1 MQLEKDKKE
10 VAKIKVKKF
19 NGQIYVDIRKYY
31 DEGTKP
37 TTKGIS
43 LKPELFEKMIN
54 FKDLVTEAIELVEKK
69 RDTLSPRYAQA
80 ASIIRDDKEVSVSIE
95 LDRGHMMKVYKFK
108 QMLLV
113 DVRNFYN
120 GGPTKKGISIQPD
133 IFEKIA
139 HWGEWEQ
146 AADKLK

>member
-10 VAKIKVKKF
+10 VAKIKVKNF
-19 NGQIYVDIRKYY
+19 NGQVYVDIRKYY

-43 LKPELFEKMIN
+43 LKPEIFEKMIN
-54 FKDLVTEAIELVEKK
+54 YKDLVSEAIELVEKK
-69 RDTLSPRYAQA
+69 RDSLSPRYEQV
-80 ASIIRDDKEVSVSIE
+80 ASIIRDDKKVSVSIE

-133 IFEKIA
+133 IFEKIS
-139 HWGEWEQ
+139 HWGEWKQ